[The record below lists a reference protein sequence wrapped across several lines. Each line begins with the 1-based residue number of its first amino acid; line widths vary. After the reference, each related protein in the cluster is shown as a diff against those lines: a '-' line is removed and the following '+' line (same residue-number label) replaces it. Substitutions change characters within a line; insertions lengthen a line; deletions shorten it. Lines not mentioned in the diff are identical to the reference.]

1 MIKSITTSCP
11 DDEALDRRHGRAAV
25 HVAMQKH
32 RQHISLRSATSQP
45 TRRHDVEGPPDVSAV
60 DYNDDEQ
67 SWRRH
72 PQLHAPHPSSSRT
85 VASRAQA
92 GTSLYGKNGMLV
104 PAAGARVR
112 NWMAPYSQPARKPTP
127 LQQPDQTEP
136 TPLLGPPEQQTKPT
150 PAPQP
155 APSQKPE
162 PQQVVYP
169 QPQTKPTP
177 APEALMSVLVA
188 ARSWSTTARS
198 R

>member
-1 MIKSITTSCP
+1 MSFKEAKKTRLKQHNQFHQSVLEGSMIRSITTSCP

-25 HVAMQKH
+25 HVAMRQH

-112 NWMAPYSQPARKPTP
+112 NWMAPYSRR
-127 LQQPDQTEP
+127 
-136 TPLLGPPEQQTKPT
+136 G
-150 PAPQP
+150 
-155 APSQKPE
+155 SQRHH
-162 PQQVVYP
+162 
-169 QPQTKPTP
+169 
-177 APEALMSVLVA
+177 S
-188 ARSWSTTARS
+188 S
-198 R
+198 RTRRN